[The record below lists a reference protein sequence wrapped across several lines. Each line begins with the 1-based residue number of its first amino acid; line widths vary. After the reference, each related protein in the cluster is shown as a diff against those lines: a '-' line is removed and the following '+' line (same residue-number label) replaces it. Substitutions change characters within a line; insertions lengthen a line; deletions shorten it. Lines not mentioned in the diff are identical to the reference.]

1 MFTSRRSRQERLSSV
16 SGIGYERHVL
26 ERSVVLPELR
36 LLFLPVPKAGCTTM
50 LLLLAELAGLKAET
64 FERSARPE
72 VSPALAVHD
81 MSLWRPEHRLAH
93 YDGHRRAEMLA
104 ADDWLRFAV
113 VRDPRTRLWSSW
125 QSKLLLREPR
135 FADAFGSEPWFPR
148 VPQRPSDL
156 VEDFRAFITAIGEGG
171 AEDVH
176 WASQAALTRRL
187 PLTHIGRVERLDA
200 TLALVR
206 EHVASAAA
214 SPASANVSAIA
225 LPRGAYDDDAAAV
238 LRRCFRADF
247 DAFGY
252 DDRVDD
258 IGVDQD
264 EWELRVA
271 EALPG
276 VRTSI
281 EHSRRIGELHRIA
294 ERRAQRVHAAHRR
307 LQELGARRNG
317 PARAPALANI
327 EGAAEYD
334 ARWRWDEGALAPGV
348 TAVLRVRDEA
358 RSLPWVLPP
367 LLRAVDRVVL
377 VDNGSTDGTAMVARS
392 VASRLGATE
401 RLEIHD
407 YPFAVARCGD
417 EHLATPAASVHSL
430 VHFYN
435 WSFAQVQTSYALKWD
450 GDMVLT
456 DAAVAALRDLA
467 WQLEA
472 AEMVIK
478 VPRYPLYVADD
489 RLAFIDVGMRNCEA
503 WGWPNRPG
511 YRFVKALDWE
521 LPLWGGEP
529 GTVVLPDW
537 SCVELKHLDAD
548 EFAHWSHTDFEASAR
563 TQRKR
568 REWDVFRTLRA
579 DTDLPLGVEAI
590 EAPPGSHVI
599 AHVRETWLP
608 ARAVSDG
615 SLPRRRRAFAP
626 AVARAS

>member
-1 MFTSRRSRQERLSSV
+1 MSV
-16 SGIGYERHVL
+16 IAHERHVL

-36 LLFLPVPKAGCTTM
+36 VLFLPVPKAGCTAM
-50 LLLLAELAGLKAET
+50 LWLLAELAGLEAET
-64 FERSARPE
+64 FAGSARPE
-72 VSPALAVHD
+72 VSPALTVHD

-93 YDGHRRAEMLA
+93 YDADRRAEMLA
-104 ADDWLRFAV
+104 GDDWLRFAV

-148 VPQRPSDL
+148 LPQRPSDL
-156 VEDFRAFITAIGEGG
+156 VEDFRAFVAAIGEGG

-176 WASQAALTRRL
+176 WASQATLTRQL
-187 PLTHIGRVERLDA
+187 PLTHIGRVERLEE

-206 EHVASAAA
+206 EHVGSDQAAG
-214 SPASANVSAIA
+214 PALANVSAIA

-238 LRRCFRADF
+238 LRRCFRVDF

-252 DDRVDD
+252 EDRIDE

-264 EWELRVA
+264 DWELRVA
-271 EALPG
+271 ESLPAL
-276 VRTSI
+276 RTSI
-281 EHSRRIGELHRIA
+281 EHSQRIGELHRIA
-294 ERRAQRVHAAHRR
+294 ERRAQRAHAVHRR
-307 LQELGARRNG
+307 LQELGARRNR
-317 PARAPALANI
+317 PAGTPALANI
-327 EGAAEYD
+327 EGAADYD
-334 ARWRWDEGALAPGV
+334 ARWRWDEGPLPHGL

-367 LLRAVDRVVL
+367 LLRAVDRVAL
-377 VDNGSTDGTAMVARS
+377 VDNGSTDGTTMVARS
-392 VASRLGATE
+392 VAARLRATE
-401 RLEIHD
+401 RLDIHD

-435 WSFAQVQTSYALKWD
+435 WSFAQVGTSYALKWD

-478 VPRYPLYVADD
+478 VPRYPLYVAND

-521 LPLWGGEP
+521 LPLWGGDP

-548 EFAHWSHTDFEASAR
+548 EFAHWSHTDFESSAR

-568 REWDVFRTLRA
+568 REWDVFRALRA
-579 DTDLPLGVEAI
+579 GADLPLGVEAI

-599 AHVRETWLP
+599 AHVREAWLP
-608 ARAVSDG
+608 ERAVSDD
-615 SLPRRRRAFAP
+615 SSPRRSRAFAR
-626 AVARAS
+626 AGARAA